1 VGQDELLV
9 SRCLCVPALKAVSPS
24 PQRKYLVVSP
34 VSCYKGELRSSSAA
48 RWSGASGET
57 AIVKFCVL
65 ASGSSGNCALIST
78 EKARV
83 LVDAGLSF
91 KELTKRLASIG
102 EEPGRIDAVLITH
115 EHSDHISGLARFA
128 RRVPAAPIFMTRL
141 TAPAI
146 EWDGALPAIE
156 PFQAGASL
164 TVGDIEIDSFTIPH
178 DAIDPVG
185 FCFRAQGV
193 KIGLVTDLGY
203 MPDSIKFH
211 LRGSQVLML
220 ESNHDL
226 EMLKVGPY
234 PWAVKQ
240 RVMSRNGHLSNEVV
254 GDYLGHEFDSSA
266 TALILGHL
274 SEHNNHPEI
283 VRMVAQQALDRRG
296 LATQLV
302 VASQKQPTEVFRF

>member
-1 VGQDELLV
+1 M
-9 SRCLCVPALKAVSPS
+9 
-24 PQRKYLVVSP
+24 
-34 VSCYKGELRSSSAA
+34 
-48 RWSGASGET
+48 
-57 AIVKFCVL
+57 L

-78 EKARV
+78 EKTRV

-102 EEPGRIDAVLITH
+102 EEPARIDAVLVTH

-128 RRVPAAPIFMTRL
+128 RRVPRAPIFMTRL
-141 TAPAI
+141 TAPSI

-211 LRGSQVLML
+211 LRGSQLLML

-226 EMLKVGPY
+226 DMLKVGPY

-240 RVMSRNGHLSNEVV
+240 RVMSRNGHLSNELV
-254 GDYLGHEFDSSA
+254 GDYLAHEFDSSA

-302 VASQKQPTEVFRF
+302 VASQKEPTEVFRF